1 MILMNYK
8 GNGQVQLYGY
18 VRATGQGAV
27 EYAEID
33 TETTPSEIMERFF
46 SDVLNTIR
54 TKANHKVNIIV
65 DRKIEICGLERIK
78 DFIRAIPSQ
87 SLEIMLYYFFSKGNW
102 QAEGIGD
109 ETDLSVIIHEV
120 LKERG
125 EE

>member
-1 MILMNYK
+1 MILMNYAR
-8 GNGQVQLYGY
+8 NGQVKLYGY
-18 VRATGQGAV
+18 VRATGQGTV
-27 EYAEID
+27 DYAEID
-33 TETTPSEIMERFF
+33 TETTPSEVMTKFF
-46 SDVLNTIR
+46 SDVLNEIR
-54 TKANHKVNIIV
+54 IKENHKVNIIV

-102 QAEGIGD
+102 QAAGIGN
-109 ETDLSVIIHEV
+109 ETDLSVVIHEI

>member
-18 VRATGQGAV
+18 VRATGQGVV
-27 EYAEID
+27 EYSEID
-33 TETTPSEIMERFF
+33 TEHTPSEVMERFF
-46 SDVLNTIR
+46 SDVLNEIR
-54 TKANHKVNIIV
+54 IKENHKINIIV

-78 DFIRAIPSQ
+78 DFIRTIPSQ
-87 SLEIMLYYFFSKGNW
+87 SLEIMLYYFFQKGNW
-102 QAEGIGD
+102 KAAGIGE
-109 ETDLSVIIHEV
+109 ETDLSVVIHTI